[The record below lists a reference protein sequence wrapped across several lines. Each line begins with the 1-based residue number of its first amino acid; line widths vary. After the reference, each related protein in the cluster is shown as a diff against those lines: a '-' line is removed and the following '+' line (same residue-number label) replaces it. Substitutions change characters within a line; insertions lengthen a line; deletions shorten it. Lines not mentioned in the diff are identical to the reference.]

1 MDARSWPDISSDP
14 ADAVHEIDALV
25 ATPDFSESDVNALVL
40 AIIDAKALAAAA
52 SGPWEAVQDVARAK
66 LSEVMLVTGRSDWKV
81 PAGRAYV
88 PAAGVSVSY
97 DAKALDALCASSPE
111 IASILVP
118 HRRET
123 MRAGSLTIKG
133 ASR

>member
-1 MDARSWPDISSDP
+1 MDAQAWPDIARDP
-14 ADAVHEIDALV
+14 EDALHEIEALV
-25 ATPDFSESDVNALVL
+25 VTPDFPESDVNALIL
-40 AIIDAKALAAAA
+40 AIIDAKALAEAA
-52 SGPWEAVQDVARAK
+52 SWPWESVRDAARAK
-66 LSEVMLVTGRSDWKV
+66 LSDVMAATGRSDWKV

-111 IASILVP
+111 IASILGP

-133 ASR
+133 TGR